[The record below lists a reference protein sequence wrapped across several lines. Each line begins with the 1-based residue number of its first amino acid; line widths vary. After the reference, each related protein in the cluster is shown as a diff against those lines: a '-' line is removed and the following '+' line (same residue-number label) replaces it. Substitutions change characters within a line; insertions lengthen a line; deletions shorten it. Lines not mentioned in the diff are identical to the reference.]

1 MKDQR
6 KTEIKVGI
14 TVLLGLIIFLWVL
27 GWAKNWTVNSQ
38 RKEIIVE
45 FSSVAGLEVGD
56 PVTINGVRKG
66 YVDDIKIS
74 GSKVITLLNL
84 PSDIII
90 KEDAK
95 FSVMMLDLMGGKK
108 IEVNSGSSSNE
119 LDYKKLQQ
127 GNFEGDVASA
137 MAMLGSVQNDL
148 VDVIKEVKVS
158 ITALNKTITDER
170 FTSDLKTSVAN
181 LSKLTDNLN
190 RLIVNNK
197 DEISQLLKSGN
208 ELTKNVNSFLET
220 NRDTITLTINSVH
233 DVLKTSKE
241 VLIKINDFMDK
252 TNTNQ
257 NNLGK
262 LLNDSGLMDD
272 LKATIQQA
280 KELTKILIEQLKS
293 KGFKVDADVSL
304 F

>member
-6 KTEIKVGI
+6 KTEIKVGV
-14 TVLLGLIIFLWVL
+14 TVLLGLIILLWIY
-27 GWAKNWTVNSQ
+27 GWAKNWTVSSQ
-38 RKEIIVE
+38 RKEVSVE
-45 FSSVAGLEVGD
+45 FSSVSGLEVGD
-56 PVTINGVRKG
+56 PVTVNGVRKG

-74 GSKVITLLNL
+74 GDKVVTLLNI

-108 IEVNSGSSSNE
+108 IEIKPGSSSNE
-119 LDYKKLQQ
+119 LDYKKVQQ
-127 GNFEGDVASA
+127 GSFEGDVASA

-148 VDVIKEVKVS
+148 VDVIKEVKIS
-158 ITALNKTITDER
+158 ITSLNKAIADEK
-170 FTSDLKTSVAN
+170 FTNDLKTSVEN
-181 LSKLTDNLN
+181 LTKLTDNLN
-190 RLIVNNK
+190 KLVVNNK
-197 DEISQLLKSGN
+197 DEISKLLKSGN

-241 VLIKINDFMDK
+241 ILSKVNDFMDK
-252 TNTNQ
+252 TNKSQ
-257 NNLGK
+257 NNFGK

-280 KELTKILIEQLKS
+280 KELTKIIIEQLKS

>member
-6 KTEIKVGI
+6 KTEIKVGV
-14 TVLLGLIIFLWVL
+14 TFLLAIIIFLWVL

-38 RKEIIVE
+38 RKEISVE
-45 FSSVAGLEVGD
+45 FSSVSGLEVGD

-66 YVDDIKIS
+66 YVEDIKIN

-84 PSDIII
+84 PSEIVV

-108 IEVNSGSSSNE
+108 IEVNPGSSIIE

-127 GNFEGDVASA
+127 GSFEGDVASA

-148 VDVIKEVKVS
+148 VNVIKEVKIS
-158 ITALNKTITDER
+158 ITTLNKTFADEN
-170 FTSDLKTSVAN
+170 FSNDLKSSVNN
-181 LSKLTDNLN
+181 LAKLTDNLN
-190 RLIVNNK
+190 RLIINNR
-197 DEISQLLKSGN
+197 DELTQLLKSGN
-208 ELTKNVNSFLET
+208 ELTQNVNSFLET
-220 NRDTITLTINSVH
+220 NRDTLALTINSVN
-233 DVLKTSKE
+233 DVMKTSKAL
-241 VLIKINDFMDK
+241 LIKLNDFMDK
-252 TNTNQ
+252 TEKNQ

-262 LLNDSGLMDD
+262 LLNDSSLMDD

-280 KELTKILIEQLKS
+280 KELTKIIIEQLKS

>member
-38 RKEIIVE
+38 RKKITVE
-45 FSSVAGLEVGD
+45 FSSVAGLEIGD

-66 YVDDIKIS
+66 YVEDIKIN

-108 IEVNSGSSSNE
+108 IEVNPGSSNNE

-127 GNFEGDVASA
+127 GSFEGDVASA

-148 VDVIKEVKVS
+148 VDVIKEVKIS
-158 ITALNKTITDER
+158 IISLNKAFTDEK
-170 FTSDLKTSVAN
+170 FTSDLKTSVEN
-181 LSKLTDNLN
+181 LTKLTDNLN
-190 RLIVNNK
+190 RLVVNNK

-241 VLIKINDFMDK
+241 ILSKVNDFMDK
-252 TNTNQ
+252 TDKNQ

-280 KELTKILIEQLKS
+280 KELTKIIIEQLKS

>member
-6 KTEIKVGI
+6 KTEIKVGV
-14 TVLLGLIIFLWVL
+14 TVLLGLIILLWIY
-27 GWAKNWTVNSQ
+27 GWAKNWTVSSQ
-38 RKEIIVE
+38 RKEVSVE
-45 FSSVAGLEVGD
+45 FSSVSGLEVGD
-56 PVTINGVRKG
+56 AVTVNGVRKG

-74 GSKVITLLNL
+74 GDKVVTLLNI

-108 IEVNSGSSSNE
+108 IEIKPGSSSNE

-127 GNFEGDVASA
+127 GSFEGDVASA

-148 VDVIKEVKVS
+148 VDVIREVKVS
-158 ITALNKTITDER
+158 ITSLNKAITDEK
-170 FTSDLKTSVAN
+170 FTSDLKTSVEN
-181 LSKLTDNLN
+181 LTKLTDNLN
-190 RLIVNNK
+190 KLVVNNK
-197 DEISQLLKSGN
+197 DEISKLLKSGN
-208 ELTKNVNSFLET
+208 ELAKNVNSFLET

-241 VLIKINDFMDK
+241 ILSKVNDFMDK
-252 TNTNQ
+252 TNKNQ
-257 NNLGK
+257 NNFGK

-280 KELTKILIEQLKS
+280 KELTKIIIEQLKS